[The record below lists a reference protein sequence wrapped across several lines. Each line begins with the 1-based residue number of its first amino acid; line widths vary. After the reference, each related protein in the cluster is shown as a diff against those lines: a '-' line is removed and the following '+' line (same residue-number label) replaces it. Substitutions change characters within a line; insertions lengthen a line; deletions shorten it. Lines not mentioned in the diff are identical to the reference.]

1 MWLLLVSS
9 LFTIGRAT
17 GTGAN
22 ELLRKFE
29 YQFSFKGP
37 QLTIDNQIPFWSY
50 GESAL
55 PSEDQIRLVPS
66 IRSKKG
72 FVWSQ
77 FAYSSKDF
85 EVELMFKITGRGRV
99 GADGMA
105 VWFTDAPGF
114 EGNVY
119 GNRDMWNGLGIFL
132 DSYDNDGKGN
142 NPYISIVSN
151 DGSKSYDHA
160 GDGGDQVLA
169 GCQYDFRNKPYP
181 SRLKF
186 QYYKEKISLWYS
198 SGITQEPEYELCL
211 TYNYANMPTA
221 KFLGLSAA
229 TGGLADDHDVI
240 SFLTFTLSDAPADQK
255 IAEAEKARLSE
266 EFQKFSENMEE
277 RKKNFREENPS
288 KFTPE
293 EEPEFEDLQERQLR
307 LIFDGQHRLFRTLNE
322 LKLKLD
328 TVGGTTGGGGV
339 ASDDIRRLQK
349 DLGSISNT
357 INHVYTVA
365 NEQKTILREIQN
377 RVVQMQTG
385 RVPSVAQNAQATAAS
400 GGAPSL
406 DPAVRNDIATMKQD
420 VTSIKQSIFKIP
432 TECPKVISQP
442 SRANSGDSESANCV
456 GNTTFVVFAVL
467 QMTLMGV
474 YIYFQ
479 RQKEQSAKKFF

>member
-1 MWLLLVSS
+1 
-9 LFTIGRAT
+9 
-17 GTGAN
+17 
-22 ELLRKFE
+22 
-29 YQFSFKGP
+29 
-37 QLTIDNQIPFWSY
+37 
-50 GESAL
+50 
-55 PSEDQIRLVPS
+55 
-66 IRSKKG
+66 
-72 FVWSQ
+72 
-77 FAYSSKDF
+77 
-85 EVELMFKITGRGRV
+85 
-99 GADGMA
+99 
-105 VWFTDAPGF
+105 
-114 EGNVY
+114 
-119 GNRDMWNGLGIFL
+119 
-132 DSYDNDGKGN
+132 
-142 NPYISIVSN
+142 
-151 DGSKSYDHA
+151 
-160 GDGGDQVLA
+160 
-169 GCQYDFRNKPYP
+169 
-181 SRLKF
+181 
-186 QYYKEKISLWYS
+186 
-198 SGITQEPEYELCL
+198 
-211 TYNYANMPTA
+211 
-221 KFLGLSAA
+221 
-229 TGGLADDHDVI
+229 
-240 SFLTFTLSDAPADQK
+240 
-255 IAEAEKARLSE
+255 
-266 EFQKFSENMEE
+266 
-277 RKKNFREENPS
+277 
-288 KFTPE
+288 
-293 EEPEFEDLQERQLR
+293 LR

-328 TVGGTTGGGGV
+328 NVGGTTGGGGV

-432 TECPKVISQP
+432 TDCPKVISQP